1 MGGSYRP
8 TSFLQY
14 AGENGWRAAA
24 ITRELVE
31 PPDCAALELASRI
44 PTDCSI
50 IRVPVPSFQAS
61 RRVISSIDGTIEMA
75 LQVFEAGWRRFRES
89 PPAVVVATGPPFHN
103 FLAAFY
109 LSRRFRSRLVVDY
122 RDEWTESPF
131 SFVQTGKW
139 DRAVETRILKH
150 ADGVLFTTQ
159 SQLDHAL
166 RSFRQ
171 LRPEKCFLLANG
183 YEPSNEPMPSESPV
197 GDSSRTV
204 IAFVGTL
211 APHTHPG
218 RFLDMLEALV
228 ASNPQLADRVRLRLV
243 GRIHSTIQERLD
255 EFSFPNM
262 IDRVGLVPLT
272 EAKREMAGA
281 DLLILFAGSDL
292 VRYLPGKLFEY
303 LAAGRPIMIFGE
315 SGEAAD
321 LVSSLSAGRRVSD
334 ARDFLA
340 FLSDLDELEGTLG
353 STKIRRWLAEHRR
366 QVLAGRLYDILEGII
381 GPGVSPRPSSTRR
394 KSRARF
400 RALPTRGQSFA

>member
-24 ITRELVE
+24 ITGELIE
-31 PPDCAALELASRI
+31 PPDRAALELASRI
-44 PTDCSI
+44 PKDCSI
-50 IRVPVPSFQAS
+50 IRVPVPSLQAS
-61 RRVISSIDGTIEMA
+61 RRAIPSIDGTIEMA
-75 LQVFEAGWRRFRES
+75 LQVFETGWRRFRES
-89 PPAVVVATGPPFHN
+89 PPAVVVATGPHFHN

-159 SQLDHAL
+159 SQLGHAL

-183 YEPSNEPMPSESPV
+183 YESSNEPMPSESPV

-204 IAFVGTL
+204 IAFVGNL

-218 RFLDMLEALV
+218 QFLDMLEELV

-243 GRIHSTIQERLD
+243 GRIHSTIEECLD

-262 IDRVGLVPLT
+262 IDRVGLVTLS

-321 LVSSLSAGRRVSD
+321 LVSSLSAGRRISD

-340 FLSDLDELEGTLG
+340 FLADLDELEGALG
-353 STKIRRWLAEHRR
+353 STKIRRWLAEHGR
-366 QVLAGRLYDILEGII
+366 QVLAGRLYDILEGIV
-381 GPGVSPRPSSTRR
+381 GPGGVPEAAQYAPEHIQ
-394 KSRARF
+394 KGEAP
-400 RALPTRGQSFA
+400 AND